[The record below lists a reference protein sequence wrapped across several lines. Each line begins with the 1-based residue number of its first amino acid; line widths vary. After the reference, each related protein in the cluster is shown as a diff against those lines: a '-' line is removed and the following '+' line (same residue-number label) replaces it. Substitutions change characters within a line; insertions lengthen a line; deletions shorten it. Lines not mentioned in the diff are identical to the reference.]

1 MQRLRVMV
9 IDESREF
16 AQVLSD
22 GLSRSGHEVVSTL
35 SSMRDLIGN
44 VETCVPD
51 VIIVSTDSPSR
62 DSLEHICVVSRDR
75 PRPIVMFSNDKE
87 TETIQAAVRA
97 GVTAYVVD
105 GLEVARIQAI
115 VDVAVARFSEYQAMR
130 DELAKTKS
138 AMADRKWIDRA
149 KGILMKQRQCDEDE
163 AFQALRKLAMD
174 RNIRLGEAA
183 EQVINVVKMLR

>member
-9 IDESREF
+9 IDESPEF

-22 GLSRSGHEVVSTL
+22 GLARSGHEVVSTL
-35 SSMRDLIGN
+35 SSMRDLMGN
-44 VETCVPD
+44 VEACVPD

-105 GLEVARIQAI
+105 GLEAARIQAI

-130 DELAKTKS
+130 NELAKTKS
-138 AMADRKWIDRA
+138 AMADRKSIDRA

-183 EQVINVVKMLR
+183 EQVINVAKMLR

>member
-9 IDESREF
+9 IDESQEF

-22 GLSRSGHEVVSTL
+22 GLSRSGYEVVSTL

-105 GLEVARIQAI
+105 GLEAARIQAI
-115 VDVAVARFSEYQAMR
+115 VDVAVARFSEYQTMR
-130 DELAKTKS
+130 NELAKTKS
-138 AMADRKWIDRA
+138 AMADRKSIDRA
-149 KGILMKQRQCDEDE
+149 KGILMKQRQCDEDD

-183 EQVINVVKMLR
+183 EQVINVAKMLR

>member
-35 SSMRDLIGN
+35 SSMRDLMGN

-105 GLEVARIQAI
+105 GLEAARIQAI

-130 DELAKTKS
+130 NELAKTKS
-138 AMADRKWIDRA
+138 AMADRKSIDRA
-149 KGILMKQRQCDEDE
+149 KGILMKQRQCDEDD

-183 EQVINVVKMLR
+183 EQVINVAKMLR

>member
-22 GLSRSGHEVVSTL
+22 GLARSGHEVVSTL

-105 GLEVARIQAI
+105 GLEAARIQAI

-130 DELAKTKS
+130 NELAKTKS
-138 AMADRKWIDRA
+138 AMADRKSIDRA

-183 EQVINVVKMLR
+183 EQVINVAKMLR

>member
-105 GLEVARIQAI
+105 GLEAARIQAI

-130 DELAKTKS
+130 NELAKTKS
-138 AMADRKWIDRA
+138 AMADRKSIDRA

-183 EQVINVVKMLR
+183 EQVINVAKMLR

>member
-22 GLSRSGHEVVSTL
+22 GLARSGHEVVSTL

-105 GLEVARIQAI
+105 GLEAARIQAI

-130 DELAKTKS
+130 NELAKTKS
-138 AMADRKWIDRA
+138 AMADRKSIDRA
-149 KGILMKQRQCDEDE
+149 KGILMKD
-163 AFQALRKLAMD
+163 RKS
-174 RNIRLGEAA
+174 
-183 EQVINVVKMLR
+183 VV